1 LGYWVIGLF
10 ELLGYYFSMEE
21 KSYWLG
27 FSMFL
32 GIGPK
37 RFNLLLEY
45 FGSAKDAWHAPLNEL
60 KASGIGNK
68 VSEDFVLFNK
78 NFSIEGY
85 EQLLH
90 AKGVTYVTVLEESYP
105 QRLAGI
111 TNPPFVLYVKGN
123 LELLY
128 SPSEKQSDE
137 LRSPS
142 TSSGL
147 NGSRLTSF
155 ARTITPMIAIVGT
168 RKITNYGK
176 QVTELFT
183 QDLVNAGCIIV
194 SGLALGVDAVA
205 HKATLDA
212 GGKTIAV
219 LGCGVDCCYP
229 STNSHLYNEI
239 IEQGG
244 AIVSEY
250 GLGVPPNQ
258 GSFPSRNRIIAGLSE
273 GVLVTEGAV
282 DSGSL
287 ITANDAFKNNRPV
300 FAVPGP
306 ITSTLSKGPY
316 ELIQKG
322 GRLVVSAK
330 DVLDELGFNNR
341 STRLRKATSRRRG
354 DTQEEQLIIDLLEEQ
369 ELSFDEIVKKTKI
382 PSAHIGGI
390 LSLMEMK
397 GVVRSEGG
405 LFGLA

>member
-1 LGYWVIGLF
+1 
-10 ELLGYYFSMEE
+10 MEE

-37 RFNLLLEY
+37 KFNMLLEY
-45 FGSAKDAWHAPLNEL
+45 FGSAKDAWHASLAEL

-68 VSEDFVLFNK
+68 VPQDFVAFRK

-90 AKGVTYVTVLEESYP
+90 AKGITYFIVSEKSYP
-105 QRLAGI
+105 KRLVEI
-111 TNPPFVLYVKGN
+111 LNPPFILYVRGN
-123 LELLY
+123 SHVLVQD
-128 SPSEKQSDE
+128 K
-137 LRSPS
+137 
-142 TSSGL
+142 
-147 NGSRLTSF
+147 
-155 ARTITPMIAIVGT
+155 MIAIVGT
-168 RKITNYGK
+168 RKITTYGK
-176 QVTELFT
+176 QVTEMFT
-183 QDLVNAGCIIV
+183 QELVDAGCSIV

-229 STNSHLYNEI
+229 STNSRLYEEI
-239 IEQGG
+239 IEKGG

-258 GSFPSRNRIIAGLSE
+258 GSFPSRNRIIAGLSQ

-287 ITANDAFKNNRPV
+287 ITANDALKNNRPV

-316 ELIQKG
+316 ELMQKG
-322 GRLVVSAK
+322 GKLVVSAK
-330 DVLDELGFNNR
+330 DVLDELCFNNG
-341 STRLRKATSRRRG
+341 STRLRKATVMRMG
-354 DTQEEQLIIDLLEEQ
+354 DTPEEQKIIDLLAEQ
-369 ELSFDEIVKKTKI
+369 ELDFDEIVRKIKI
-382 PSAHIGGI
+382 PSSMVGGI
-390 LSLMEMK
+390 LSMMEMK
-397 GVVRSEGG
+397 GMVRSSDGV
-405 LFGLA
+405 FGLV

>member
-1 LGYWVIGLF
+1 
-10 ELLGYYFSMEE
+10 MEE

-37 RFNLLLEY
+37 KFNLLLEH
-45 FGSAKDAWHAPLNEL
+45 FGSAKNAWEAPLDEL
-60 KASGIGNK
+60 KTIGIGTK
-68 VSEDFVLFNK
+68 VPEDFAAFRK

-85 EQLLH
+85 EQLLQ
-90 AKGVTYVTVLEESYP
+90 AKGVKYLIVSEASYP
-105 QRLAGI
+105 QRLAKI
-111 TNPPFVLYVKGN
+111 NNPPFILYIRGNPDILMPHSAKG
-123 LELLY
+123 Y
-128 SPSEKQSDE
+128 GGAQQDK
-137 LRSPS
+137 
-142 TSSGL
+142 
-147 NGSRLTSF
+147 
-155 ARTITPMIAIVGT
+155 MIAIVGT
-168 RKITNYGK
+168 RKITSYGR
-176 QVTELFT
+176 QVTEMFT
-183 QDLVNAGCIIV
+183 QELVHAGCIIV

-212 GGKTIAV
+212 GGKTIAD

-229 STNSHLYNEI
+229 STNSRLYDEI
-239 IEQGG
+239 LDKGG

-258 GSFPSRNRIIAGLSE
+258 GSFPSRNRIIAGLSQ

-287 ITANDAFKNNRPV
+287 ITAKDAFENNRPV

-322 GRLVVSAK
+322 GRLVTSGRE
-330 DVLDELGFNNR
+330 VLEALHIKGITGTT
-341 STRLRKATSRRRG
+341 STTILKG
-354 DTQEEQLIIDLLEEQ
+354 DTEEEQKIIDLLGEQ
-369 ELSFDEIVKKTKI
+369 EMDFDEIVKKTNI
-382 PSAHIGGI
+382 QSSMVGGI

-397 GVVRSEGG
+397 GMVKSSEGM
-405 LFGLA
+405 FTLA